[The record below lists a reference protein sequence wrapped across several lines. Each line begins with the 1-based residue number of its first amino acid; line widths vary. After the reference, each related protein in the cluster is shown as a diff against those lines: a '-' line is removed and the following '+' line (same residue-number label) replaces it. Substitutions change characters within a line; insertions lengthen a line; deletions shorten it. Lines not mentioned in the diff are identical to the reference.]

1 MLKSEKLKVYVCM
14 YVCMYN
20 FLNKNIMHRTEE
32 GIFIPS
38 RYYFDFSCYI
48 FLNILYVYIYLF
60 NLCFNL
66 K

>member
-1 MLKSEKLKVYVCM
+1 MYM